1 MTEHV
6 GRHAFAD
13 LWGCSF
19 DVLNSVDLLSLVAC
33 SAAEEA
39 GATVLEVTAH
49 QFEPHGVTVLL
60 LLSESHLS
68 IHTWP
73 ESGQA
78 AVDAFTCGEQADP
91 LAAIRIL
98 IDKLDPDEA
107 RVSQVDRMA
116 SLPLP

>member
-1 MTEHV
+1 MPEHT

-19 DVLNSVDLLSLVAC
+19 DLLNSVDMISLAAC
-33 SAAEEA
+33 TAAEEA

-49 QFEPHGVTVLL
+49 QFEPHGVTVLVML
-60 LLSESHLS
+60 AESHLS
-68 IHTWP
+68 VHTWP
-73 ESGQA
+73 ETGQA
-78 AVDAFTCGEQADP
+78 AVDAFTCGDADP
-91 LAAIRIL
+91 LKAVHVL

-107 RVSQVDRMA
+107 RLSQVDRMA